1 MREFIQRMDDNS
13 VPPRLIWSN
22 LLRAPEIPSPV
33 LGFPSC
39 AQILRNV
46 KYNMWLQGTK
56 NCILK
61 TRQLVRSK
69 VFASGMNPETA
80 FVFGNR
86 EDDEGFPFVG
96 NGQDEEPLILC
107 ITSLKL
113 MMDIVALQARESFL
127 IFHLDVTFKLSDLGY
142 PVIRFTDRSRNYHLG
157 AVFIVS
163 QRTQHEYY
171 EALGAFARTF
181 HKYTSFTLRVD
192 AIMGDAEAAQLNGLR
207 RIREFSTSPF
217 YMFFTM
223 SASVYSISLTRKEEL
238 YTVEF

>member
-1 MREFIQRMDDNS
+1 
-13 VPPRLIWSN
+13 
-22 LLRAPEIPSPV
+22 
-33 LGFPSC
+33 
-39 AQILRNV
+39 
-46 KYNMWLQGTK
+46 MWLQVTK

-61 TRQLVRSK
+61 TRQLVRSM
-69 VFASGMNPETA
+69 VFASGMNSETA

-96 NGQDEEPLILC
+96 NGQDEEPLILG

-113 MMDIVALQARESFL
+113 MMNIVALQARESFL
-127 IFHLDVTFKLSDLGY
+127 IFHLDATFKLSDLGY
-142 PVIRFTDRSRNYHLG
+142 PVITCGFTDRSRSYHLG

-192 AIMGDAEAAQLNGLR
+192 AIMAMR
-207 RIREFSTSPF
+207 KTP
-217 YMFFTM
+217 
-223 SASVYSISLTRKEEL
+223 SVYGISLTR
-238 YTVEF
+238 

>member
-1 MREFIQRMDDNS
+1 MREFIQRMDDKS

-22 LLRAPEIPSPV
+22 LLRAPEIPTPA

-39 AQILRNV
+39 AQILRNL
-46 KYNMWLQGTK
+46 KYNRWLQGTK
-56 NCILK
+56 NCILR

-96 NGQDEEPLILC
+96 NGQDEEPLILG

-113 MMDIVALQARESFL
+113 MMSIVALQARESFL
-127 IFHLDVTFKLSDLGY
+127 IFHLDATFKLSDLGY
-142 PVIRFTDRSRNYHLG
+142 PVITCGFTDRSRSYHLG

-192 AIMGDAEAAQLNGLR
+192 AIMGDAEDAQLNGLR
-207 RIREFSTSPF
+207 RIREFSTSPYLMCF
-217 YMFFTM
+217 FMFFTM
-223 SASVYSISLTRKEEL
+223 SASVYGISLTR
-238 YTVEF
+238 